1 VDDSGLTREQLLD
14 IYYHL
19 RLTRSL
25 EERIGILYRQGKI
38 FGGVY
43 LSTGQEAVSVGA
55 AFALEPRDIIVPSHR
70 DMGAHLLRGIQP
82 REVLAQYLGRVG
94 GPSRGRDGNVH
105 FGDVQRGD
113 VAFISPMA
121 DGIPVATGV
130 ALALKRHGKRR
141 VAMTW
146 FGEGAAS
153 RGDFHEGIN
162 LAAVLQVPA
171 VFVCNNNQFAY
182 STPLSRQARV
192 PDISARAGAYGIP
205 GVITDG
211 NDVVEVYRAAREAVA
226 RARRGEGPTLIECK
240 TMRMR
245 GHSEHDDASY
255 VPRDLLEE
263 WRGKDPIQ
271 RFERRL
277 REQRILDDAG
287 VTQVTKRI
295 ADELEAAVAWAEA
308 SPFPKGEEIEQGV
321 YST

>member
-1 VDDSGLTREQLLD
+1 MDDSGLTRDQLLD

-55 AFALEPRDIIVPSHR
+55 AYALGPEDVIVPSHR
-70 DMGAHLLRGIQP
+70 DLGAHLLRGIQP
-82 REVLAQYLGRVG
+82 REVLAQYLGRIG

-105 FGDVQRGD
+105 YGDIRRGD
-113 VAFISPMA
+113 VAFVSPMA

-130 ALALKRHGKRR
+130 ALALKREGKGR
-141 VAMTW
+141 VVMTW
-146 FGEGAAS
+146 FGDGAAS

-162 LAAVLQVPA
+162 LAAVLRVPV
-171 VFVCNNNQFAY
+171 VFVCNNNQYAY
-182 STPLSRQARV
+182 STPLARQTLV
-192 PDISARAGAYGIP
+192 PDIVKRAAGYGIP
-205 GVITDG
+205 GVGADG
-211 NDVVEVYRAAREAVA
+211 NDVLAVYRAAREAVG
-226 RARRGEGPTLIECK
+226 RARKGEGPTLIECK

-255 VPRDLLEE
+255 VPRELLEE
-263 WRGKDPIQ
+263 WRKKDPIQ
-271 RFERRL
+271 RMAARL
-277 REQRILDDAG
+277 RDRGVLDEAG
-287 VTQVTKRI
+287 ESQVAKRI
-295 ADELEAAVAWAEA
+295 AGELETAVAWAEA
-308 SPFPKGEEIEQGV
+308 SPFPEAKDVKQGV

>member
-1 VDDSGLTREQLLD
+1 MDDSGLTRDQFLD
-14 IYYHL
+14 IYYQL

-38 FGGVY
+38 SGGVF

-55 AFALEPRDIIVPSHR
+55 ASVLEPGDIIVPSHR
-70 DMGAHLLRGIQP
+70 DMGAHLLRGIHP
-82 REVLAQYLGRVG
+82 REILAQYLGRIG
-94 GPSRGRDGNVH
+94 GPTRGRDGNVH
-105 FGDVQRGD
+105 YGDIQRGD

-130 ALALKRHGKRR
+130 ALALKRQGKGR

-162 LAAVLQVPA
+162 LAAVLRVPA
-171 VFVCNNNQFAY
+171 VFVCNNNQYAY
-182 STPLSRQARV
+182 STPATRQSLV
-192 PDISARAGAYGIP
+192 QDIAKRAAGYGIP
-205 GVITDG
+205 GVTVEG
-211 NDVVEVYRAAREAVA
+211 NDVLAVSQAARQAVG
-226 RARRGEGPTLIECK
+226 RARRGEGPSLIECK

-255 VPRDLLEE
+255 VPREILEE
-263 WRGKDPIQ
+263 WRKKDPIHVL
-271 RFERRL
+271 EARL
-277 REQRILDDAG
+277 REWGVLDDSAEAN
-287 VTQVTKRI
+287 VTKRI
-295 ADELEAAVAWAEA
+295 ASELEAAVAWAEA
-308 SPFPKGEEIEQGV
+308 SPFPEGKDVEQGV